1 MFRSRSSQ
9 LVLAAACGTLLGIGA
24 RPAAAQQAAPGR
36 ILSSQI
42 NVSRDE
48 ATLDLDLAG
57 GRSVDFA
64 IRDGH
69 MWADGTDLGEAPRG
83 SALDQAWRA
92 LLNKV
97 MDTPTADLADALR
110 GWDAPSGDVASR
122 LHKALDG
129 VLSGASVGA
138 ADAASAAPAGAA
150 VPAAPAAPAV
160 QGIPSSDSMNK
171 LQSRIEQLQQRLE
184 DLQAGGVARR
194 AVTRAQARELAR
206 LRDLDVGDNGGSW
219 LNPLRHVWR
228 GISDLVASLVVLAV
242 LFGIGFAVVFFGG
255 RPYLEAVADT
265 ARHQMGRSWLVGLAA
280 SFLLLPAFVLGIIAL
295 TVSIIGIPALLVWV
309 PLFPVA
315 VVLAAVFGYLAVG
328 HAAGEALAE
337 RRFYG
342 SEWMQRANSYYY
354 LLTGLGLLMALF
366 LAANVV
372 EMAGPWLSFIHGTLT
387 FLGVVLTCF
396 AFTTGLGAVLI
407 SRAGTR
413 PPPSHVGRPAPGI
426 FEEEARV

>member
-1 MFRSRSSQ
+1 MLRSSSSR
-9 LVLAAACGTLLGIGA
+9 LVLAAACGALLGVCP
-24 RPAAAQQAAPGR
+24 RPAAAQAASGGR
-36 ILSSQI
+36 IVSSQVNI
-42 NVSRDE
+42 SRDE
-48 ATLDLDLAG
+48 AALDLDLAG
-57 GRSVDFA
+57 GRNVDVA

-69 MWADGTDLGEAPRG
+69 VWADGRDLGEAPRG
-83 SALDQAWRA
+83 GPLDRAWRS
-92 LLNKV
+92 LLNRA
-97 MDTPTADLADALR
+97 MDTPTAQLAGLLR
-110 GWDAPSGDVASR
+110 GWDAPSGDVAGQMR
-122 LHKALDG
+122 RALDA
-129 VLSGASVGA
+129 VLSGADAAA
-138 ADAASAAPAGAA
+138 ADAAP
-150 VPAAPAAPAV
+150 PPPAPAAPPAPIAPPAVGGV
-160 QGIPSSDSMNK
+160 QGVPSSDSLNR
-171 LQSRIEQLQQRLE
+171 LQSRIEALQQRVQE
-184 DLQAGGVARR
+184 LQDRSVQVRTRARR
-194 AVTRAQARELAR
+194 AAGQA
-206 LRDLDVGDNGGSW
+206 RDLDVDGTTGW

-265 ARHQMGRSWLVGLAA
+265 ARHQMGRSWLVGVAA
-280 SFLLLPAFVLGIIAL
+280 SFLVLPAFVLGIIAL

-315 VVLAAVFGYLAVG
+315 VVLAALFGYLAVG

-342 SEWMQRANSYYY
+342 GEWMQRANSYYY

-366 LAANVV
+366 LASNVV

-387 FLGVVLTCF
+387 FLAVVLTCF

-413 PPPSHVGRPAPGI
+413 PPTSMAGRTAPGV
-426 FEEEARV
+426 FEEEAHV